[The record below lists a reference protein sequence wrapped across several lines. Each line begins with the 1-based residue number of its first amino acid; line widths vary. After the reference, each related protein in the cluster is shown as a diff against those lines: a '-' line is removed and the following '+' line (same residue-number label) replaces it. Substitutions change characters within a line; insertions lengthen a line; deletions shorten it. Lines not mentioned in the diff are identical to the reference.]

1 MNKLKYILIFAAG
14 AAVGG
19 CATWFGVKTYYE
31 ERTEHD
37 IAEVKEYY
45 SDMEERIKK
54 ELYGEFD
61 PTKRP
66 YVGLRHEIDR
76 LLKEKAFE
84 EHLQD
89 DLDAQT
95 LKKIVENYKPSTDD
109 EDLPKRGFTARE
121 LAGLRDLTER
131 PRIFDDY
138 LFTSEDNLRLINA
151 ALMAESKAIEES
163 TDKDE
168 LEDFDPLNPP
178 PEDREPTVIT
188 EDEFCDDMS
197 FEKQQIT
204 FYTLDDTLCD
214 ANDSIMDIDR
224 TVGAESLSNIEP
236 NTDMIYVRNYSLGID
251 YEIEIV
257 NKSYTQYVLG
267 IDPEDDG
274 GFRQK
279 SKRFDDE
286 E

>member
-1 MNKLKYILIFAAG
+1 MNKLKYVLMFAAG

-45 SDMEERIKK
+45 AKMSDKRVSEVVVK
-54 ELYGEFD
+54 ELGL
-61 PTKRP
+61 TKKD
-66 YVGLRHEIDR
+66 GI
-76 LLKEKAFE
+76 K
-84 EHLQD
+84 D
-89 DLDAQT
+89 DLEPEIRKAY
-95 LKKIVENYKPSTDD
+95 KKIVEEYMPSTDD
-109 EDLPKRGFTARE
+109 KDLMEPGM
-121 LAGLRDLTER
+121 
-131 PRIFDDY
+131 FDDY
-138 LFTSEDNLRLINA
+138 LS
-151 ALMAESKAIEES
+151 ALSAESKASEEA
-163 TDKDE
+163 TDEEDDE

-224 TVGAESLSNIEP
+224 TVGAGTLSDIEP
-236 NTDMIYVRNYSLGID
+236 STDMVYVRNYSLGID
-251 YEIEIV
+251 YEIEVV

-267 IDPEDDG
+267 IDPADEG

-279 SKRFDDE
+279 TKRFDDDE